1 MRFALIAT
9 SVTAA
14 LVSPFIA
21 DAAGPQMSSAEFLS
35 AVRCTAYEQAVA
47 PRVDLGALKLH
58 LNAEALRQPPQT
70 AAQAQAEISQ
80 ISRLAAGIENPA
92 QAAMLHRERTN
103 ACASAAAM
111 AGASDAQHA
120 V

>member
-14 LVSPFIA
+14 LVSPFVA

-35 AVRCTAYEQAVA
+35 AVRCTAYEQVVE
-47 PRVDLGALKLH
+47 PRVDLGAMKLH
-58 LNAEALRQPPQT
+58 LNAEALRQPAQT
-70 AAQAQAEISQ
+70 TAQAQAEISQ
-80 ISRLAAGIENPA
+80 ISRQAAGIENPE

-103 ACASAAAM
+103 ACATAAAM
-111 AGASDAQHA
+111 AAAGETQHA